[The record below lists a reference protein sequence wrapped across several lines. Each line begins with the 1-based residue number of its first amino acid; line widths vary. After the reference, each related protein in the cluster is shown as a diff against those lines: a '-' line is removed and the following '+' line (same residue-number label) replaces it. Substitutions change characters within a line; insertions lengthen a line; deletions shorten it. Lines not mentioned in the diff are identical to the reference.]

1 MDHSIDP
8 WWRRYPALPRSSV
21 CATEMTFSSS
31 TSLTFGDLVLTARA
45 RRETEAA
52 REGGILM
59 DGPKYLTG
67 RAETQTPSVLTD
79 GGN

>member
-1 MDHSIDP
+1 M
-8 WWRRYPALPRSSV
+8 RL
-21 CATEMTFSSS
+21 TFSSL